1 MIDLHCHVLPD
12 VDDGVHTLA
21 EAVELVRVAE
31 AEGVTAIA
39 ATPHVRDDHPTDAAT
54 MEARVAELNAVLTD
68 ERVDVEILTGG
79 ELSLEHIAR
88 LPDDELRRFGLG
100 GNPNL
105 LLVEFPY
112 YGWPVELAET
122 VLELLSRGIVPLLAH
137 PERSRASRDDPE
149 RLRPLVDAGAFV
161 QLTAASVDGRLGPSA
176 QTGAEQLLEL
186 ELAHVIASDAHH
198 PQVRA
203 VGMSAAREA
212 VGDEALGVW
221 LTEAVPRALVDGEP
235 PRPRPVRSPAR

>member
-1 MIDLHCHVLPD
+1 
-12 VDDGVHTLA
+12 VDDGVSTIA
-21 EAVELVRVAE
+21 EAVELARAAE
-31 AEGVTAIA
+31 VEGVTAIA
-39 ATPHVRDDHPTDAAT
+39 ATPHVRDDYPTDAAT
-54 MEARVAELNAVLTD
+54 MEARVVELNAALARD
-68 ERVDVEILTGG
+68 GVDVEILRGG

-122 VLELLSRGIVPLLAH
+122 VLELLQRGIVPLLAH
-137 PERSRASRDDPE
+137 PERSRASRAEPE

-176 QTGAEQLLEL
+176 QEGAKHLLEL
-186 ELAHVIASDAHH
+186 EVAHVIASDAHH
-198 PQVRA
+198 PAVRA
-203 VGMSAAREA
+203 VGMSAARKA
-212 VGDEALGVW
+212 VGDEALGAW
-221 LTEAVPRALVDGEP
+221 LTEAVPRALVAGEQPP
-235 PRPRPVRSPAR
+235 PRPLRRILGR

>member
-1 MIDLHCHVLPD
+1 MIDLHCHVLRD
-12 VDDGVHTLA
+12 VDDGVRTLDQ
-21 EAVELVRVAE
+21 AVELARAAE

-39 ATPHVRDDHPTDAAT
+39 ATPHVRDDYPTDAAT
-54 MEARVAELNAVLTD
+54 MEVRVAELNAAL
-68 ERVDVEILTGG
+68 EREGVGVEILRGG

-88 LPDDELRRFGLG
+88 LPDDGLRRFGLG
-100 GNPNL
+100 GNPKL

-137 PERSRASRDDPE
+137 PERSGASRDEPE
-149 RLRPLVDAGAFV
+149 RLRPLVDAGAYV
-161 QLTAASVDGRLGPSA
+161 QLTAASVDGRLGPTA
-176 QTGAEQLLEL
+176 QSGAERLLEL

-198 PQVRA
+198 PDIRA

-212 VGDEALGVW
+212 VGDEALGAW
-221 LTEAVPRALVDGEP
+221 LTEAVPRALVAGEPPP
-235 PRPRPVRSPAR
+235 PRPRSSGA